1 MASNVLEMQLEF
13 LTRCWY
19 YRDKMMNNDIYPD
32 EVKEKIHDLSLK
44 IEEMKRWCVGGEM
57 MQIIKYHYAE
67 LIRMYKTYNF
77 FEEKVENLKEEIHK
91 EISKLIFLI
100 EDGEEFDDEY
110 YSREIELIWKQ
121 IKTLKNSGVDSASYL
136 KVEKQFDELLKKRS
150 LMSVGDKQ

>member
-1 MASNVLEMQLEF
+1 M
-13 LTRCWY
+13 T
-19 YRDKMMNNDIYPD
+19 
-32 EVKEKIHDLSLK
+32 
-44 IEEMKRWCVGGEM
+44 
-57 MQIIKYHYAE
+57 
-67 LIRMYKTYNF
+67 F

-121 IKTLKNSGVDSASYL
+121 IKTLKNSGIDSESYL
-136 KVEKQFDELLKKRS
+136 KVEKQFEELLKKKS